1 MKKIISLML
10 VVLVFCAFAFT
21 GCSDKI
27 SKDTKPEDITS
38 TKVTEKEWREACS
51 FIGMRDRFYE
61 LKNEVSYKI
70 MKKVNCKIYEKVLNE
85 NKNFEF
91 ECEIKTIEAPNKSWA
106 CQVTVKGVIDG
117 QEIMESYP
125 IGQPNNQSESY
136 KSHAYE
142 ALDDITEM
150 EKVVDL
156 YNEFAYDEEKGG
168 YCKTYQVEDFEH
180 SEGFESFE
188 VILKFEKNR
197 LVCYQQISS
206 EYETTIVFYSFK

>member
-27 SKDTKPEDITS
+27 SKDTRPEDITS

-61 LKNEVSYKI
+61 LQNEVSYKI

-91 ECEIKTIEAPNKSWA
+91 ESKVLQCIAEKTISFLSLFEKRDKKAYGKE
-106 CQVTVKGVIDG
+106 
-117 QEIMESYP
+117 EIICFNLFPVYLCLLFS
-125 IGQPNNQSESY
+125 
-136 KSHAYE
+136 A
-142 ALDDITEM
+142 
-150 EKVVDL
+150 
-156 YNEFAYDEEKGG
+156 
-168 YCKTYQVEDFEH
+168 EDCF
-180 SEGFESFE
+180 
-188 VILKFEKNR
+188 VILN
-197 LVCYQQISS
+197 SS
-206 EYETTIVFYSFK
+206 PF